1 MRFKKTTMIMLLSTS
16 LLSSCSTINE
26 KIIQIDSNLT
36 LLNEGKEFECPFEY
50 NEKNELIYYVNTL
63 KQYKLAINLVSNKS
77 KNAYFTGDK
86 IGFDDCYGTCEN
98 GDGVY
103 YTKYA
108 EFYYISGENEQP
120 VYKVCFS
127 RRGAYDLNFSYNGI
141 KSKIKIV
148 CDNESDKYD
157 KYRYD
162 ISKVFPWM
170 KDLKLNDIKK
180 VRFENGYNGISPG
193 SFNEICYT
201 NNKKDLIN
209 CNNYLLSKAMIV
221 ETEENVP
228 PGGWHENITFYD
240 ELNFYNLKIVN
251 GFIYGDDCVYHIEK
265 IPGSTKIN
273 NPYVNAY
280 SFVTYGE
287 DNCDVYKA
295 EKENEVAKTI
305 DYLDELEFTERGNEI
320 AENTEPEFFIDDCL
334 NVKSRL
340 YIYEANR
347 FKYLDKFYKII
358 GDINFSNLFLDQS

>member
-1 MRFKKTTMIMLLSTS
+1 MKFKKTTVIMLLSTS
-16 LLSSCSTINE
+16 LLSSCATIND
-26 KIIQIDSNLT
+26 KIIQIDSTLT
-36 LLNEGKEFECPFEY
+36 LLNEGKEYECPFEY

-63 KQYKLAINLVSNKS
+63 KQYKLAINSVSNKS

-86 IGFDDCYGTCEN
+86 IAFDDCYGACEN
-98 GDGVY
+98 DDGVY

-108 EFYYISGENEQP
+108 AFYYASGENEKP

-127 RRGAYDLNFSYNGI
+127 RRGTYDLNFSYNGI

-148 CDNESDKYD
+148 CDNESNKYD

-180 VRFENGYNGISPG
+180 VRFENGHNGIAPG
-193 SFNEICYT
+193 SFNEIFYS
-201 NNKKDLIN
+201 NNKDDIIN
-209 CNNYLLSKAMIV
+209 CFNYILSKIMLV
-221 ETEENVP
+221 ETNEYQVD
-228 PGGWHENITFYD
+228 GGGCESITFYD
-240 ELNFYNLKIVN
+240 ELNSYDLKIAS

-287 DNCDVYKA
+287 DNCDVYKV
-295 EKENEVAKTI
+295 EKENEVTKTI

-320 AENTEPEFFIDDCL
+320 AENTEPKFFIDDCL
-334 NVKSRL
+334 EVKSRL
-340 YIYEANR
+340 YIYETNR

-358 GDINFSNLFLDQS
+358 GDINFSNLF

>member
-1 MRFKKTTMIMLLSTS
+1 MLLSAC
-16 LLSSCSTINE
+16 LLSSCVAIND
-26 KIIQIDSNLT
+26 KIIEIDSTLT
-36 LLNEGKEFECPFEY
+36 LINEGKEYECPFEY
-50 NEKNELIYYVNTL
+50 NENNELVFYVNTL
-63 KQYKLAINLVSNKS
+63 KQYKLTINLISSGS

-86 IGFDDCYGTCEN
+86 IGFDDYYGNSEMN
-98 GDGVY
+98 DGVY

-108 EFYYISGENEQP
+108 EFYYVSGENDKP
-120 VYKVCFS
+120 IYNVRFS
-127 RRGAYDLNFSYNGI
+127 RLGTYDLNFSYNGI
-141 KSKIKIV
+141 KSKIKII

-157 KYRYD
+157 KYRND
-162 ISKVFPWM
+162 LSEVFPWM

-180 VRFENGYNGISPG
+180 IRLENGYNGIAPG
-193 SFNEICYT
+193 SFNEIFYSS
-201 NNKKDLIN
+201 NKDDIIN
-209 CNNYLLSKAMIV
+209 CFNYILSKIMIV
-221 ETEENVP
+221 ETNEYQVD
-228 PGGWHENITFYD
+228 GGGYESITFYD
-240 ELNFYNLKIVN
+240 ELNSYDLKIAS

-287 DNCDVYKA
+287 DNCDVYKV

-320 AENTEPEFFIDDCL
+320 AENTEPKFFIDDCL
-334 NVKSRL
+334 KVKSRL

-358 GDINFSNLFLDQS
+358 GNINFSNLFLDQS

>member
-1 MRFKKTTMIMLLSTS
+1 MRFKKTIVIMLLSTC

-63 KQYKLAINLVSNKS
+63 KQYKLAINPVSNKS

-86 IGFDDCYGTCEN
+86 IAFDDCYGACEN
-98 GDGVY
+98 DDGVY

-108 EFYYISGENEQP
+108 EFYYISVENEQP
-120 VYKVCFS
+120 VYKVCFR
-127 RRGAYDLNFSYNGI
+127 RRGTYDLNFSYNGI

-148 CDNESDKYD
+148 CDNESNKYD

-162 ISKVFPWM
+162 ISKAFPWM
-170 KDLKLNDIKK
+170 KDLKFNDIKK
-180 VRFENGYNGISPG
+180 VRFENGHNGIAPG
-193 SFNEICYT
+193 SFNEIFYSS
-201 NNKKDLIN
+201 NKDDIIN
-209 CNNYLLSKAMIV
+209 CFNYILSKIMIV
-221 ETEENVP
+221 ETNEYQVD
-228 PGGWHENITFYD
+228 GGGYESITFYD
-240 ELNFYNLKIVN
+240 ELNSYDLKIAS

-273 NPYVNAY
+273 NPYVNAF

-287 DNCDVYKA
+287 DNCDVYKV

-334 NVKSRL
+334 KVKSRL

-358 GDINFSNLFLDQS
+358 GDINFSNLFLD

>member
-1 MRFKKTTMIMLLSTS
+1 MKFKKTTVIMLLSTS
-16 LLSSCSTINE
+16 LLSSCATIND

-63 KQYKLAINLVSNKS
+63 KQYKLAINPVSNKS
-77 KNAYFTGDK
+77 KNAYFIGDK
-86 IGFDDCYGTCEN
+86 IAFDDCYGTCEN

-108 EFYYISGENEQP
+108 VFYYASGENEKP

-127 RRGAYDLNFSYNGI
+127 RRGTYDLNFSYNGI
-141 KSKIKIV
+141 KSKIKII
-148 CDNESDKYD
+148 CDNKSDKYD

-180 VRFENGYNGISPG
+180 VRFETGYNGISPG
-193 SFNEICYT
+193 SFNEIYYT

-209 CNNYLLSKAMIV
+209 CNNYLLSKVMIV
-221 ETEENVP
+221 ETEKNVP
-228 PGGWHENITFYD
+228 PGGRHENITFYD
-240 ELNFYNLKIVN
+240 ELNSYDLKIVN
-251 GFIYGDDCVYHIEK
+251 GFIYGDECLYHIEK

-280 SFVTYGE
+280 SFVTYGK
-287 DNCDVYKA
+287 DDCNIYKVG
-295 EKENEVAKTI
+295 KETEVVKVKN
-305 DYLDELEFTERGNEI
+305 YLDKIEFSERGNEPMD
-320 AENTEPEFFIDDCL
+320 NNEPKFYIDDWSKV
-334 NVKSRL
+334 NSTL

-347 FKYLDKFYKII
+347 FKYFDKFYKVI
-358 GDINFSNLFLDQS
+358 GDLNFASLYI